1 MPQYLLILR
10 EGTPG
15 YATELKVVFLP
26 LIETIAVTVG
36 DAALGLL
43 GAWVA
48 VRVISY
54 TCTSSLI
61 EPGEMLAAAL
71 TAGFIERLA
80 LEYERGDAVEPVR
93 RGSPAAGGGDRRR
106 SI

>member
-1 MPQYLLILR
+1 
-10 EGTPG
+10 
-15 YATELKVVFLP
+15 
-26 LIETIAVTVG
+26 
-36 DAALGLL
+36 
-43 GAWVA
+43 
-48 VRVISY
+48 
-54 TCTSSLI
+54 LI